1 MFKDKTFMYWFL
13 THYDR
18 KYFTGFVE
26 RMNDRG
32 MTTRWVHSPVSHGER
47 VNNFIGAWRAVK
59 VSKKGD
65 TIIAWYD
72 FQGILAWWICLLTFR
87 DRNIVALNIRLK
99 DKTTLVNRMAAFL
112 YKYALRSSNMKATV
126 SSLEYGEALKKR
138 LGISR
143 DFPLVRDINLYPGY
157 CLPFKD
163 NGRRIFCG
171 GNQSRDWNRVMR
183 VARLLPDYRFVVI
196 MPGKEREEVADV
208 PSNVRI
214 LCDVPY
220 KTFMG
225 YMHSST
231 FLLLPVDTNAPAG
244 LIVMFEAT
252 WLGKL
257 LFTNSTQVMREYIGE
272 HHGVLVRND
281 DQKFANK
288 IEYYYNHQEE
298 AAEKVNCFQK
308 YLREECSEE
317 GFTDRVIEGVLCS
330 KNL

>member
-1 MFKDKTFMYWFL
+1 MFWFL

-18 KYFTGFVE
+18 KYFMGFVE
-26 RMNDRG
+26 RMNGRG
-32 MTTRWVHSPVSHGER
+32 MPTKWVHSPVSHGER
-47 VNNFIGAWRAVK
+47 LNNLIGAWRAVK
-59 VSKKGD
+59 ASKKGD

-87 DRNIVALNIRLK
+87 DRNTVALNIRLK

-112 YKYALRSSNMKATV
+112 YKYALRSRKMKATV
-126 SSLEYGEALKKR
+126 SSREYGEALKKR
-138 LGISR
+138 LGLRR

-157 CLPFKD
+157 VYPFKD
-163 NGRRIFCG
+163 NGKRIFCG
-171 GNQSRDWNRVMR
+171 GNQSRDWNMVLR
-183 VARLLPDYRFVVI
+183 VARLLPEYRFVVI
-196 MPGKEREEVADV
+196 MPGKEREKVVNV

-244 LIVMFEAT
+244 LIVMFQAA
-252 WLGKL
+252 WLGKPI
-257 LFTNSTQVMREYIGE
+257 FTNSTQVMREYIGE
-272 HHGVLVRND
+272 EHGVLVEGD
-281 DQKFANK
+281 DKDFAEK
-288 IEYYYNHQEE
+288 IEYYYNYQEE
-298 AAEKVNCFQK
+298 AAAKVDAFQR

-317 GFTDRVIEGVLCS
+317 RFIDKVITEVLQAP
-330 KNL
+330 NN

>member
-1 MFKDKTFMYWFL
+1 MFWFL

-32 MTTRWVHSPVSHGER
+32 MPTKWVHSPVSHGER
-47 VNNFIGAWRAVK
+47 LNNLIGAWRAVK
-59 VSKKGD
+59 ASKKGD

-99 DKTTLVNRMAAFL
+99 DKTTFVNKMAAFL
-112 YKYALRSSNMKATV
+112 YKYALRSSKMKATV
-126 SSLEYGEALKKR
+126 SSREYGEALKRR
-138 LGISR
+138 LELKR

-157 CLPFKD
+157 AYPFKD
-163 NGRRIFCG
+163 NGKRIFCG
-171 GNQSRDWNRVMR
+171 GNQSRDWNMVLR
-183 VARLLPDYRFVVI
+183 VARLLPEYRFAVI
-196 MPGKEREEVADV
+196 MPGKEREKVTNV

-220 KTFMG
+220 KIFMG

-244 LIVMFEAT
+244 LIVMFQAA
-252 WLGKL
+252 WLGKTI
-257 LFTNSTQVMREYIGE
+257 FTNSTQVMREYIGE
-272 HHGVLVRND
+272 EHGVLVEGD
-281 DQKFANK
+281 DKDFAEK

-298 AAEKVNCFQK
+298 AAAKVDAFQR

-317 GFTDRVIEGVLCS
+317 RFIDKVITEVLQAP
-330 KNL
+330 NN

>member
-1 MFKDKTFMYWFL
+1 MYWFL

-112 YKYALRSSNMKATV
+112 YKYALRSSKMKATV
-126 SSLEYGEALKKR
+126 SSLEYGEALKRR
-138 LGISR
+138 LGINR

-157 CLPFKD
+157 CLSFKD

-171 GNQSRDWNRVMR
+171 GNQSRDWGMVMR
-183 VARLLPDYRFVVI
+183 VARLLPDYRFAVI
-196 MPGKEREEVADV
+196 MPGKEREKVTDV

-272 HHGVLVRND
+272 RHGVLVRND
-281 DQKFANK
+281 DQEFADK
-288 IEYYYNHQEE
+288 IEYYYSHQEE

-317 GFTDRVIEGVLCS
+317 GFTDRVIEEVLS
-330 KNL
+330 

>member
-1 MFKDKTFMYWFL
+1 MYWFL

-99 DKTTLVNRMAAFL
+99 DKTTLVNHMAAFL
-112 YKYALRSSNMKATV
+112 YKYALRSSKMKATV
-126 SSLEYGEALKKR
+126 SSLEYGEALKMR
-138 LGISR
+138 LGINR

-196 MPGKEREEVADV
+196 MPGKEREKVTDV

-272 HHGVLVRND
+272 HHGVLVLND
-281 DQKFANK
+281 DQEFANK
-288 IEYYYNHQEE
+288 IEYYYSHQEE

-308 YLREECSEE
+308 YLRKECSEE
-317 GFTDRVIEGVLCS
+317 GFTDRVIEEVLCS
-330 KNL
+330 TDF

>member
-1 MFKDKTFMYWFL
+1 MYWFL

-47 VNNFIGAWRAVK
+47 MNNFIGAWRAVK

-112 YKYALRSSNMKATV
+112 YKYALRSSKMKATV

-138 LGISR
+138 LGINR

-196 MPGKEREEVADV
+196 MPGKEREKVTDV

-281 DQKFANK
+281 DQEFADK
-288 IEYYYNHQEE
+288 IEYYYSHQEE

-317 GFTDRVIEGVLCS
+317 GFTDRVIEEVLCS
-330 KNL
+330 TDF